1 MVWWRLPTAPSASY
15 VRHIFTSRLACAE
28 QVKGGGITVGRVH
41 QPFRCSLHSPDSE
54 HCQSFRTYS
63 PRVREA
69 LSIAYTHLHNPQA
82 SIEER
87 YDAYAALITHR
98 KGATCPDQL
107 MRLEYALALAYSG
120 DSSIPEA
127 LDALSV
133 TLELASL
140 LDDHGAQAEASYL
153 AGALFH
159 SLARHS
165 AAYDAYGEARDQLHL
180 FEEDTR
186 VRFPDHELD
195 IVLRMAG
202 HALDLGWLATC
213 RRHLDE
219 ADVLRADCEP
229 DDMSLTGALAWL
241 DAQLACDRDDPVRAV
256 HQGEAAL
263 AVYEQLDQPVN
274 KDRLSS
280 LVAEL
285 LCDYVEVSGW
295 QPNTSSGAFPTGD
308 PAPHPARF
316 AAGKLDP
323 NDMLR
328 RARLLAQGG
337 RMLARQERDA
347 IGVGMAELALD
358 RVYRLMGRYRAFEG
372 SIAEIEG
379 VMRIARQVND
389 MSLLGRAETALG
401 DTLCAA
407 GRVEAACLSYFRA
420 QTLLAEH
427 QLDGLAVRPR
437 RALGALTTR
446 LD

>member
-1 MVWWRLPTAPSASY
+1 MLAGTNVTFGIMRST
-15 VRHIFTSRLACAE
+15 HSRKRPPCAD
-28 QVKGGGITVGRVH
+28 QVKGGGTTVGRVH

-54 HCQSFRTYS
+54 RCQSFRTYS

-82 SIEER
+82 STEER

-98 KGATCPDQL
+98 RGATCPDQL

-159 SLARHS
+159 SLAQHA
-165 AAYDAYGEARDQLHL
+165 AAYDAYGEARDQLRL
-180 FEEDTR
+180 FQEDTQA
-186 VRFPDHELD
+186 RFPDYELD

-202 HALDLGWLATC
+202 RALDLGWFATC
-213 RRHLDE
+213 QRHLDE
-219 ADVLRADCEP
+219 AGVLRADCES
-229 DDMSLTGALAWL
+229 DDMRLTGALAWL
-241 DAQLACDRDDPVRAV
+241 DAQLARDRGDPVRAV

-263 AVYEQLDQPVN
+263 VVYEQLDQRLN
-274 KDRLSS
+274 EDRLSS
-280 LVAEL
+280 LVAEM
-285 LCDYVEVSGW
+285 LCDSVEASGW
-295 QPNTSSGAFPTGD
+295 RPNTPPGAVPMGD
-308 PAPHPARF
+308 PALHPARF
-316 AAGKLDP
+316 AAGKQDP
-323 NDMLR
+323 DDMLR

-337 RMLARQERDA
+337 GMLARQERDA
-347 IGVGMAELALD
+347 IGLGMAELALD

-372 SIAEIEG
+372 SIAVIED
-379 VMRIARQVND
+379 VIRSARQVND

-401 DTLCAA
+401 ETLFAA

-427 QLDGLAVRPR
+427 QLDGLAIRPQ
-437 RALGALTTR
+437 RALVALTAHR
-446 LD
+446 D